1 VLIAQISDPHVM
13 LADDPMAG
21 FVDTP
26 ARLRAAV
33 ASLTALPALPDV
45 VLLTGDLVNR
55 GRPEEYEI
63 VRDALAPVDDR
74 VLAIPGNHD
83 DRDAFREAFADHAHL
98 PATGHLSYVVDDHPL
113 RLVGLDTTVA
123 GRDDGV
129 LDDERIA
136 WLRSVLGQGP
146 AGPTVLFMH
155 HPPAPT
161 GMWWMDYGGLK
172 GRAELRALVDDH
184 PEVLRILAGH
194 VHRTTSTTWGPTV
207 LSTAPSPFYATST
220 PVGDVEVP
228 RITAVPAAIPVFRWD
243 EDGDVLVASELDPPG
258 AHPGMDFPDVF
269 GERWDDYAAR
279 ARSGAE
285 MPNAM

>member
-1 VLIAQISDPHVM
+1 M
-13 LADDPMAG
+13 LPDDAMAG

-26 ARLRAAV
+26 AHLREAV
-33 ASLTALPALPDV
+33 AALVALPARPDV

-55 GRPEEYEI
+55 GRPEEYTLLRQ
-63 VRDALAPVDDR
+63 VLAPIDDR
-74 VLAIPGNHD
+74 VLVVPGNHD
-83 DRDAFREAFADHAHL
+83 DRDALRDAFADHAYL
-98 PATGHLSYVVDDHPL
+98 PRAGHLSYVVDDHPL
-113 RLVGLDTTVA
+113 RLVGLDSTVA

-136 WLRSVLGQGP
+136 WLEDALDNGP
-146 AGPTVLFMH
+146 ARPTILFLH

-172 GRAELRALVDDH
+172 GRGELRGVVAQH
-184 PEVLRILAGH
+184 PEVLRIVAGH
-194 VHRTTSTTWGPTV
+194 VHRSTSTTWGTTV

-220 PVGDVEVP
+220 PVGEVEVP

-243 EDGDVLVASELDPPG
+243 DNGDGDVLVASELDPPG
-258 AHPGMDFPDVF
+258 DHPGMDFPDVF
-269 GERWDDYAAR
+269 GDRWPDYAAR